1 MEHGKKLSLY
11 IEKLVENSHF
21 NTVQPQQLDLSYSIV
36 IPVFNG
42 LNYLKKCIDSLLKYT
57 DFKHKIYL
65 FNDASTDNHMQPWLE
80 KLANHYHHITV
91 VNQKNNVGYLKNV
104 NQAFSAT
111 DNDVVLLN
119 SDTQVTQ
126 NWLEELSFIAQHD
139 KVGIVCPLSDN
150 ATILSLEKNL
160 LKHISKLKNFS
171 GQWYPLPTAV
181 GSCMLIKRNIL
192 NQFGGFD
199 EYYDPGYGEECDYS
213 LRIRKAGYF
222 VACAPASFVFHV
234 GSISFQKKA
243 NSLKQLH
250 AKLLDLRWPNY
261 NLEIQQFINKQP
273 LKHVENYLFNSTK
286 KNAILHVV
294 HGLIY
299 KGGVELFTRELL
311 AKLPKTDN
319 HTVLVPFN
327 PKNKKVLKQFYNFES
342 HIRVIEYPIESHIN
356 TIGNLYADL
365 KSPVLDLMFVKYLN
379 SAHFKLVHFHS
390 FVNTCSMS
398 WPLICHR
405 LKVPYLLSVHDHSFI
420 CINYSLMNT
429 KDNSF
434 CKKTLCSEND
444 SECVSCL
451 SRATQQNSDFIKD
464 NIAKRNKLWSKIL
477 DNAEFIIFPDQYLM
491 NLYQDKFKNSNSSR
505 LQVIEP
511 YFYPSHDKPI
521 LTSNHKLTVAFLG
534 TFTFEKGAKLFLQV
548 LKDLK
553 HLDIS
558 WRVVGTIFPIFSNK
572 LKKFN
577 VNCCG
582 TYAREDLP
590 KLLNNCDLIV
600 LPTIR
605 PETYSITLT
614 EANILGIPVI
624 ASDIGAYT
632 RRITHNI
639 NGQLFPYS
647 NATVL
652 SQLIREHSEDRS
664 LLTSIQENIINAKK
678 PKEYPAQKVYKL
690 YKNMDKKAVAH
701 SNASAFT
708 HNIEILDKPKI
719 SAYEL
724 MDKWLYSDM
733 TLEAEGDW
741 RTASAITIIIIG
753 TNAQLCEMTRNNCL
767 SYAKDAKIILLNFE
781 TKIQLSQLSQYLCI
795 VNQGH
800 LLNDNFGNWLYD
812 FKLSNKAIGL
822 ADYALI
828 NSQGKMYGPQF
839 NTRFD
844 ILNYTKQPQRTG
856 VLLYKQGTHLNNTH
870 HLFTQTNS
878 NPLSEIVKDT
888 ISSGAIDAIHYFPYF
903 SSLYPDAK
911 WVQDWKSDLAQSINN
926 TQEGKVY
933 SVSIALFSCLE
944 KPAILKQIQLL
955 LLQKNT
961 LIEHVYVFSN
971 QSIQFENN
979 KLVSGHCIDFSQMNK
994 TVNSVLSQVTSHS
1007 ILFIYDNVILKNTS
1021 ALKLLLNSLKTWQIQ
1036 AISPS
1041 FNLPK
1046 NPDFLVAEKLGVG
1059 HISAQGITRDARF
1072 DVPLIPTLSDLLDKD
1087 CCLINRS
1094 AWKAIGGLGVD
1105 TNGLYFSHQLSSQLD
1120 KNRISIAT
1128 LAIENVYKQGIP
1140 SSSQLMPATSLSSLR
1155 ESLVKENKSFFLTS
1169 KHLPIAYKS
1178 QIDTGLD
1185 EYFGTFKTPQ
1195 SLPRILAYANDS
1207 WASGFY
1213 RVKAPISALVANNHI
1228 SAHFLPEQRLNKIAS
1243 YFEINKQKPHAL
1255 LLHNFF
1261 TKKQIVALQLYKKYL
1276 AVPIILSIDDLLTEI
1291 PNYNPYSQSNP
1302 VDINDS
1308 IKLAISLADRL
1319 IVSTDFLAQE
1329 YGHLH
1334 NDIVV
1339 INNRLPS
1346 EIWKLPYKRN
1356 SSNKKLRIG
1365 WAGASQHKDDLEWL
1379 KPVIEA
1385 TKEIVQ
1391 WVFYGF
1397 VPDTFDLKAIEYH
1410 EATLLGQYHST
1421 LASLKLDI
1429 AIAPLVNNNFN
1440 YAKSNLK
1447 LLEYGALGIATICS
1461 DIEPYQNSP
1470 AIRLENRP
1478 KLWIDAINKI
1488 SENPLIRNDL
1498 SQKMHD
1504 WVKQNYFLED
1514 NLLQWKKALFL

>member
-1 MEHGKKLSLY
+1 MSLY
-11 IEKLVENSHF
+11 IEKLVENCRF

-36 IPVFNG
+36 VPIFDG
-42 LNYLKKCIDSLLKYT
+42 LNHLKKCIDSLLKYT

-65 FNDASTDNHMQPWLE
+65 FNDASTDNRMRPWLE
-80 KLANHYHHITV
+80 QLASHYHHITV
-91 VNQKNNVGYLKNV
+91 INQKKNVGYLKNV
-104 NQAFSAT
+104 NQAFSSI

-126 NWLEELSFIAQHD
+126 NWLEELSLIAQNE

-150 ATILSLEKNL
+150 ATILSLEQRF
-160 LKHISKLKNFS
+160 LKHISKLKSFS

-199 EYYDPGYGEECDYS
+199 EYYNPGYGEECDYS
-213 LRIRKAGYF
+213 FRIRKAGYF
-222 VACAPASFVFHV
+222 VACAPASFVYHT
-234 GSISFQKKA
+234 GSISFQQQA
-243 NSLKQLH
+243 NQLKQQH
-250 AKLLDLRWPNY
+250 AKLLDLRWPSY
-261 NLEIQQFINKQP
+261 NLEIQQFLNKQP
-273 LKHVENYLFNSTK
+273 LKYIENYLFSMTK
-286 KNAILHVV
+286 KNHILHVV
-294 HGLIY
+294 HGLIN

-311 AKLPKTDN
+311 DKLPNTDN

-327 PKNKKVLKQFYNFES
+327 PKIKKALNQSYTFEN
-342 HIRVIEYPIESHIN
+342 HIRVIEYPIVLPTN

-365 KSPVLDLMFVKYLN
+365 KSPDLDLMFAKYLVN
-379 SAHFKLVHFHS
+379 GNFKLVHFHS
-390 FVNTCSMS
+390 FVNTCSMT
-398 WPLICHR
+398 WPLICQH
-405 LKVPYLLSVHDHSFI
+405 LKTPYLLSIHDHSFV

-434 CKKTLCSEND
+434 CKKILCSEND

-451 SRATQQNSDFIKD
+451 SRATQQNRVFIKD

-477 DNAEFIIFPDQYLM
+477 YNAEFIIFPDQYLM
-491 NLYQDKFKNSNSSR
+491 NLYQDKFTNSNSSR

-511 YFYPSHDKPI
+511 YFYPTHNKPI
-521 LTSNHKLTVAFLG
+521 RSSKHKLTVAFLG

-548 LKDLK
+548 LKDLT

-558 WRVVGTIFPIFSNK
+558 WRVVGTIFPMFSNT
-572 LKKFN
+572 LKEFN

-582 TYAREDLP
+582 TYERENLP
-590 KLLNNCDLIV
+590 KLLDNCDLII
-600 LPTIR
+600 LPSIR

-614 EANILGIPVI
+614 EATLLGIPVI
-624 ASDIGAYT
+624 APDIGVFS
-632 RRITHNI
+632 RRISHNV
-639 NGQLFPYS
+639 NGQLFSHEDPT
-647 NATVL
+647 ALTE
-652 SQLIREHSEDRS
+652 LIREHHKDRS
-664 LLTSIQENIINAKK
+664 MLNSIKQNIVKAKQ
-678 PKEYPAQKVYKL
+678 PKEDSASKIYKL
-690 YKNMDKKAVAH
+690 YNNIGKKAVAH

-708 HNIEILDKPKI
+708 HDIELLDKPKI

-741 RTASAITIIIIG
+741 RTVSAITIIIVG

-781 TKIQLSQLSQYLCI
+781 TGIQISQLSQYLCI
-795 VNQGH
+795 INQGH

-812 FKLSNKAIGL
+812 FKQSDKTISL

-828 NSQGKMYGPQF
+828 NSQGEMYGPQF

-844 ILNYTKQPQRTG
+844 ILNFRKQPQRIG
-856 VLLYKQGTHLNNTH
+856 VILYKQGAHLNNIH
-870 HLFTQTNS
+870 HLLVQNGS
-878 NPLSEIVKDT
+878 SPLSKIIKDT
-888 ISSGAIDAIHYFPYF
+888 ISSGAINSIHYFPYF

-911 WVQDWKSDLAQSINN
+911 WAQDWKSDLAQSINN
-926 TQEGKVY
+926 SQEDKVY

-955 LLQKNT
+955 LLQKDT
-961 LIEHVYVFSN
+961 LIEHIYVFSN

-979 KLVSGHCIDFSQMNK
+979 ELVSGHCIDFSQMNK
-994 TVNSVLSQVTSHS
+994 TVNSILSQVTSHS
-1007 ILFIYDNVILKNTS
+1007 ILFIYDNVIFKNKNAINLLS
-1021 ALKLLLNSLKTWQIQ
+1021 NALNTWQLQ

-1046 NPDFLVAEKLGVG
+1046 SPDFLVAEKLGVG
-1059 HISAQGITRDARF
+1059 HISAQGITRDIRF
-1072 DVPLIPTLSDLLDKD
+1072 DVPLIPTLTDLLDKD

-1120 KNRISIAT
+1120 KNKISIAI
-1128 LAIENVYKQGIP
+1128 LEIENVFKQGIP
-1140 SSSQLMPATSLSSLR
+1140 SSSQLMPATSLSNIR
-1155 ESLVKENKSFFLTS
+1155 ESLVKENKSFFLEA
-1169 KHLPIAYKS
+1169 KHLSVAYKS

-1195 SLPRILAYANDS
+1195 NLPRILAYANDS

-1213 RVKAPISALVANNHI
+1213 RVKAPISALVANNQI

-1261 TKKQIVALQLYKKYL
+1261 TKKQITALTLYKKYL
-1276 AVPIILSIDDLLTEI
+1276 QIPIVLSIDDLLTEI
-1291 PNYNPYSQSNP
+1291 PDYNPYSQSNP
-1302 VDINDS
+1302 DDIHDS
-1308 IKLAISLADRL
+1308 IRLAISLADRL
-1319 IVSTDFLAQE
+1319 IVSTDYLAQA
-1329 YGHLH
+1329 YAHLH

-1339 INNRLPS
+1339 ISNRLPT
-1346 EIWKLPYKRN
+1346 EIWKSPHKTK
-1356 SSNKKLRIG
+1356 SSNKKLRVG
-1365 WAGASQHKDDLEWL
+1365 WAGASQHKADLEWL
-1379 KPVIEA
+1379 KPVIES
-1385 TKEIVQ
+1385 TKETVQ

-1397 VPDTFDLKAIEYH
+1397 VPDTFDLDVIEFH
-1410 EATLLGQYHST
+1410 KATLLGQYHST
-1421 LASLKLDI
+1421 LASLNLDI

-1461 DIEPYQNSP
+1461 DIEPYQDSP
-1470 AIRLENRP
+1470 AIKLENNP
-1478 KLWIDAINKI
+1478 QLWIDAINKI
-1488 SENPLIRNDL
+1488 SENQLLRKEL
-1498 SQKMHD
+1498 SQKMYE
-1504 WVKQNYFLED
+1504 WVKQSYFLED
-1514 NLLQWKKALFL
+1514 NLHQWQKALFL